1 MSKTKRIFIIG
12 DFKDDS
18 SKSISLERRHWIKGF
33 IRAGHDVQRFSYQN
47 ILRQYSPWGS
57 KLFTDTLAHSKTEKL
72 LLHQIRDYCPDIVM
86 VLIMKDIRADIIE
99 RIRQIV
105 PHAHLIGRDVDWF
118 PQNNRERTKIAKK
131 MDSIIATNAGPWLQ
145 YYKDLGVRRCAFIPC
160 PCDPDIQRPYPFQPE
175 YQKDIIFLGKIIH
188 GKYLQS
194 ADPDRATLL
203 TRLQTM
209 QNVSMYGANGKD
221 QLFGIRAFCAL
232 SNAKIALS
240 INAVNTIRLCHSDRF
255 INSIACGTLVLSKRV
270 PDTDLLFEDK
280 KHVCYF
286 DAPDEFFELTD
297 WYLKHDSERKRIA
310 SAGMERAHKEFNCTR
325 IAQLTMDLIERG
337 TYSADWRYIL

>member
-1 MSKTKRIFIIG
+1 
-12 DFKDDS
+12 
-18 SKSISLERRHWIKGF
+18 
-33 IRAGHDVQRFSYQN
+33 
-47 ILRQYSPWGS
+47 
-57 KLFTDTLAHSKTEKL
+57 
-72 LLHQIRDYCPDIVM
+72 
-86 VLIMKDIRADIIE
+86 
-99 RIRQIV
+99 
-105 PHAHLIGRDVDWF
+105 
-118 PQNNRERTKIAKK
+118 
-131 MDSIIATNAGPWLQ
+131 
-145 YYKDLGVRRCAFIPC
+145 
-160 PCDPDIQRPYPFQPE
+160 
-175 YQKDIIFLGKIIH
+175 
-188 GKYLQS
+188 
-194 ADPDRATLL
+194 
-203 TRLQTM
+203 
-209 QNVSMYGANGKD
+209 MYGANGKD

-337 TYSADWRYIL
+337 TYSADWAYIL

>member
-86 VLIMKDIRADIIE
+86 VLIMKDIRPDIIE

-145 YYKDLGVRRCAFIPC
+145 Y
-160 PCDPDIQRPYPFQPE
+160 
-175 YQKDIIFLGKIIH
+175 
-188 GKYLQS
+188 
-194 ADPDRATLL
+194 
-203 TRLQTM
+203 
-209 QNVSMYGANGKD
+209 
-221 QLFGIRAFCAL
+221 
-232 SNAKIALS
+232 
-240 INAVNTIRLCHSDRF
+240 
-255 INSIACGTLVLSKRV
+255 
-270 PDTDLLFEDK
+270 
-280 KHVCYF
+280 
-286 DAPDEFFELTD
+286 
-297 WYLKHDSERKRIA
+297 
-310 SAGMERAHKEFNCTR
+310 
-325 IAQLTMDLIERG
+325 
-337 TYSADWRYIL
+337 